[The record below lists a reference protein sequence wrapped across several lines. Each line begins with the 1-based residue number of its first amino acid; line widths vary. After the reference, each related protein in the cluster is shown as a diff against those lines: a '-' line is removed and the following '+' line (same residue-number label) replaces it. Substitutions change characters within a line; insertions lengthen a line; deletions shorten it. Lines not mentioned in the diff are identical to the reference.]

1 MQPQNHGS
9 SLKQIVNRN
18 CKVLSPNQEKPC
30 NLKPAQNRKIDS
42 RSAAYAF
49 FTSDILVLPVTAD
62 FNFVAERA
70 QTGCIVDMRFPGVEG
85 GQRLAGCATAVY

>member
-9 SLKQIVNRN
+9 SLKQTVNRN
-18 CKVLSPNQEKPC
+18 CKVLSSNQEKPC

-49 FTSDILVLPVTAD
+49 FTSDYLLLTNHVHELS
-62 FNFVAERA
+62 
-70 QTGCIVDMRFPGVEG
+70 RFPSAE
-85 GQRLAGCATAVY
+85 TAFLNHSISPSLM